1 MRIINKVKHNILKK
15 LSNWM
20 KSIKKWRELRKILNI
35 FEMMI
40 VSGKLL
46 RIRTLAFY
54 LSLNFF
60 LFWDICCSFLCE
72 REEFFESFYHFI
84 YCLESFHFYKR
95 EHFYPVVEDHACTSI
110 FCIPY
115 TSTYTLKHAGYHRKF

>member
-1 MRIINKVKHNILKK
+1 
-15 LSNWM
+15 M

-60 LFWDICCSFLCE
+60 LF
-72 REEFFESFYHFI
+72 
-84 YCLESFHFYKR
+84 
-95 EHFYPVVEDHACTSI
+95 
-110 FCIPY
+110 
-115 TSTYTLKHAGYHRKF
+115 